1 MHIAICVATFRRPK
15 LLQRLLNG
23 IAELRFVKVGVPEIS
38 VVVVD
43 NDPFGTAG
51 HICRNTV
58 LPWRLKYVLEPKRG
72 IAEARNRA
80 VREKGGADFVAFID
94 DDEVPT
100 NLWLDELLSTQVN
113 FQADAVAGPVYPSFA
128 DNVPEWIRKAD
139 FFDRPT
145 HFVAGESLLCCST
158 NNVLVSR
165 NVFDQVG
172 DFDERFQLT
181 GGEDVHF
188 FTRARLAG
196 SSIVWSGD
204 AVVHETISSD
214 RANIGSVLRRAYRGG
229 NCYTLVESSLD
240 DRLFLRFVRF
250 FKGCGRILQGLGY
263 ACTSLITGRLAA
275 LVRALGGICS
285 GVGMLAGL
293 AGFRYQAYKTVS
305 EDSAE

>member
-1 MHIAICVATFRRPK
+1 MHIAICVATFKRPK

-23 IAELRFVKVGVPEIS
+23 IAELRFVKVEVPEIG

-43 NDPFGTAG
+43 NDPAGTARE
-51 HICRNTV
+51 ICRNTV

-80 VREKGGADFVAFID
+80 VRESGDADFVAFID
-94 DDEVPT
+94 DDEAPT
-100 NLWLDELLSTQVN
+100 NLWLDELLSAQVN
-113 FQADAVAGPVYPSFA
+113 FQADAVAGPVYPSFT
-128 DNVPEWIRKAD
+128 DDVPEWIRKAD

-165 NVFDQVG
+165 NVFNQVG
-172 DFDERFQLT
+172 DFDDRFQLT

-188 FTRARLAG
+188 FTRVSRAG
-196 SSIVWSGD
+196 FNIVWSGD
-204 AVVHETISSD
+204 AVVNETISSD
-214 RANIGSVLRRAYRGG
+214 RANIGSILRRAYRGG

-240 DRLFLRFVRF
+240 KRIFPRLVRF
-250 FKGCGRILQGLGY
+250 FKGCGRILQGLGN
-263 ACTSLITGRLAA
+263 ACISLVTGRAAA
-275 LVRALGGICS
+275 LVRAVGGICS

-305 EDSAE
+305 GDSAE